1 MSDLKPS
8 NPLKAE
14 HTPEA
19 IRVRFKSRPPPSMV
33 RDSILGAIDGCV
45 TTFAVVAGSIGGGL
59 SDRVVIILGFS
70 NLLADGFSMAASNY
84 LGAKSEN
91 EALEQAKNE
100 ERNHIREV
108 PEGEKEEVRQIFA
121 AKGFQGELL
130 EKVVSVI
137 VGNRRIW
144 VDTMVTEE
152 LGLRAGDARPV
163 RAAWATFVAFCVAGM
178 VPLLA
183 FLTPGLSSS
192 DSFRISCIATAAAF
206 FMAGFIKGRILNR
219 PAWKSGSVTL
229 ALGGAAAMLAY
240 ATGFGLSRLG
250 MP

>member
-1 MSDLKPS
+1 MSDPKPS

-19 IRVRFKSRPPPSMV
+19 IRTRLGTRPPPSMV
-33 RDSILGAIDGCV
+33 RDAILGAIDGCV
-45 TTFAVVAGSIGGGL
+45 TTFAVVAGAVGGGL
-59 SDRVVIILGFS
+59 SDQVVIILGFS

-91 EALEQAKNE
+91 EALEQA
-100 ERNHIREV
+100 RNMEQDHILAV
-108 PEGEKEEVRQIFA
+108 PEGEVEEVRQIFA

-130 EKVVSVI
+130 EQVVSVI
-137 VGNRRIW
+137 VGDRRLW
-144 VDTMVTEE
+144 VDTMVIEE
-152 LGLRAGDARPV
+152 LGLKSGDARPM
-163 RAAWATFVAFCVAGM
+163 RAAWATFVAFCLAGI

-183 FLTPGLSSS
+183 FLTPGLPSS
-192 DSFRISCIATAAAF
+192 DSFKVSCVATAATF
-206 FMAGFIKGRILNR
+206 FLSGFIKGRLLGR
-219 PAWKSGSVTL
+219 PAWKSGSLTL
-229 ALGGAAAMLAY
+229 LLGGAAAILAY